1 MDFNITG
8 KQREVLK
15 FRSEGVNNKEI
26 AAKLNISQ
34 HAILSRIRIL
44 CRALNARDISHAISL
59 GIEHGIIGE
68 QYERYEQYAAIQ
80 KINEKVNKLG
90 LTEIAEA
97 YLMDR
102 FGLNVI
108 SQKHSP
114 GQLGEY
120 IDYMTALIDQV
131 EQPNG
136 VVFS

>member
-68 QYERYEQYAAIQ
+68 QYEQYAAIQ
-80 KINEKVNKLG
+80 EINEKVNKLG

-114 GQLGEY
+114 RQLGEY